1 MRMKQPAGAAPNGCV
16 RGLSGGIAAAFY
28 DSGQRAGAMLKPAR
42 SYVEAAA
49 SFRWNI
55 PASYNIGVDVC
66 DRQVSDARALI
77 FLDADGRIR
86 EYSFGTLKKL
96 SNKLANVLVAR
107 GLRRGDRV
115 GILLPQSPETA
126 VAHIAVYK
134 AGMVAVPL
142 FTLFGSDALEYRL
155 QAAGVRVLIADV
167 NGLAKIAT
175 IRDRLPELKLVLSID
190 GRGDGAEDYH
200 ALLARSFDSF
210 EPKLTRADDPAMIIF
225 TSGTT
230 GPPKGALHAHRTLLG
245 HLPGVEF
252 PHEFFPKKGDL
263 FWTPADWA
271 WIGGLIDVLLPALHH
286 GVPVLAYRAQ
296 KFDPEEAFRLM
307 ARHGVRNAF
316 MPPTALKMMCQ
327 IGETPLSYDCDLRSI
342 GSGGETLGE
351 ELLAWGRETFGLTIN
366 EFYGQTECN
375 LVVGNCAGIM
385 AVRPGSMG
393 RAIPGHR
400 VGIVDDEGNELPD
413 GEAGTI
419 AIRRPDPVMFLGYWN
434 DAAATAAK
442 FAGNWLLTG
451 DQGIRDEDGYFW
463 YVGRDDDVITTA
475 GYRVGPGEI
484 EDCLARH
491 MSVAMAAVIGVP
503 DPVRAQSIK
512 AFIVLRAGY
521 EGTPA
526 LSRQIQEFVKSRLA
540 AHEYPRQV
548 EFVTALPMTTT
559 GKIMRGELR
568 AQEAAKRGEA

>member
-1 MRMKQPAGAAPNGCV
+1 
-16 RGLSGGIAAAFY
+16 
-28 DSGQRAGAMLKPAR
+28 MLKPAR
-42 SYVEAAA
+42 NYVEAVAG
-49 SFRWNI
+49 FRWNI

-66 DRQVSDARALI
+66 DRQLGGRRALI
-77 FLDADGRIR
+77 CRDADGRVR
-86 EYSFGTLKKL
+86 AYSFGDLKQL
-96 SNKLANVLVAR
+96 SNRLANVLVGR
-107 GLRRGDRV
+107 GMKRGDRI
-115 GILLPQSPETA
+115 GILLPQAPETA

-134 AGMVAVPL
+134 AGMIAVPL
-142 FTLFGSDALEYRL
+142 FTLFGMDALAYRL
-155 QAAGVRVLIADV
+155 QAAGVRALVADA
-167 NGLAKIAT
+167 NGLAKIAA
-175 IRDRLPELKLVLSID
+175 IRDRLPELRLVLSID
-190 GRGDGAEDYH
+190 GPGDGAEDFH
-200 ALLARSFDSF
+200 NLLARAFDSF
-210 EPKLTRADDPAMIIF
+210 QPKLTRADDPAMIIF

-252 PHEFFPKKGDL
+252 PHEFFPQKGDL

-307 ARHGVRNAF
+307 AEHGVRNAF
-316 MPPTALKMMCQ
+316 MPPTALKLMRG
-327 IGETPLSYDCDLRSI
+327 IGRTPASQDCRLRSI

-351 ELLAWGRETFGLTIN
+351 ELLGWGRETFGLTIN

-385 AVRPGSMG
+385 GVRPGSMG

-400 VGIVDDEGNELPD
+400 VGIVDEAGNELPV
-413 GEAGTI
+413 GAAGTI
-419 AIRRPDPVMFLGYWN
+419 AVRRPDPVMFLGYWN
-434 DAAATAAK
+434 DPEATARR
-442 FAGNWLLTG
+442 FAGDWLLTG
-451 DQGIRDEDGYFW
+451 DQGVRDADGYFR

-503 DPVRAQSIK
+503 DPVRTQSIK
-512 AFIVLRAGY
+512 AFVVLRPGY

-526 LSRQIQEFVKSRLA
+526 LAREIQDFVKSRLA
-540 AHEYPRQV
+540 AHEYPREV
-548 EFVTALPMTTT
+548 AFVSALPLTTT
-559 GKIMRGELR
+559 GKIKRGELR
-568 AQEAAKRGEA
+568 AEEAAKRGEA

>member
-1 MRMKQPAGAAPNGCV
+1 
-16 RGLSGGIAAAFY
+16 
-28 DSGQRAGAMLKPAR
+28 MLKPAR
-42 SYVEAAA
+42 NYVEAAA
-49 SFRWNI
+49 AFRWNV
-55 PASYNIGVDVC
+55 PAAYNIGVDVC
-66 DRQVSDARALI
+66 DRQLGDARALI
-77 FLDADGRIR
+77 YRDPNGRVR
-86 EYSFGTLKKL
+86 EYSFGELKKL

-107 GLRRGDRV
+107 GIRPGDRV
-115 GILLPQSPETA
+115 GILLPQAPETA
-126 VAHIAVYK
+126 VSHIAVYK

-142 FTLFGSDALEYRL
+142 FTLFGADALEYRL
-155 QAAGVRVLIADV
+155 RAAGVRALIADAA
-167 NGLAKIAT
+167 GLAKIAT
-175 IRDRLPELKLVLSID
+175 IRDRLPDLKLALSID
-190 GRGDGAEDYH
+190 GPGDGADDFH
-200 ALLARSFDSF
+200 AMLARSFDSF
-210 EPKLTRADDPAMIIF
+210 QPQPTRADDPAMIIF

-252 PHEFFPKKGDL
+252 PHEFFPQKGDL

-296 KFDPEEAFRLM
+296 KFDPEEAFRLI

-316 MPPTALKMMCQ
+316 MPPTALKMMRQ
-327 IGETPLSYDCDLRSI
+327 IGPTPLSYDCDLRSI

-351 ELLAWGRETFGLTIN
+351 ELLGWGRETFGLTIN

-385 AVRPGSMG
+385 DVRPGSMG

-400 VGIVDDEGNELPD
+400 VGIVDEEGNELPD

-419 AIRRPDPVMFLGYWN
+419 AVRRPDPVMFLEYWR
-434 DAAATAAK
+434 DPEATTAK
-442 FAGNWLLTG
+442 FAGDWLLTG
-451 DQGIRDEDGYFW
+451 DQGRRDGDGYFH
-463 YVGRDDDVITTA
+463 YIGRDDDVITTS
-475 GYRVGPGEI
+475 GYRVGPGEV
-484 EDCLARH
+484 EDCLSRH
-491 MSVAMAAVIGVP
+491 MSVAMSAVIGVP
-503 DPVRAQSIK
+503 DPVRTESVK
-512 AFIVLRAGY
+512 AFVVLRPGY

-526 LSRQIQEFVKSRLA
+526 LAREIQEFVRSRLA
-540 AHEYPRQV
+540 AHEYPREV

-568 AQEAAKRGEA
+568 ASEAAKRGEA